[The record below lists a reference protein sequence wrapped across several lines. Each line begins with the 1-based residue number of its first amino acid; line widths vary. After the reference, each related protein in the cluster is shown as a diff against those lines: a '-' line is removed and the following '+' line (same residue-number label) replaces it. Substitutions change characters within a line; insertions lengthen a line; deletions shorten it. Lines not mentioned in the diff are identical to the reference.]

1 MIIIKSQDGL
11 TLVKCKEVIANECK
25 INNKE
30 NVWRKASESDVL
42 GTYATKERAQEVIK
56 EITEELK
63 QCEQRLTISKAEFDS
78 TTMIAGIL
86 AMISNYFTTVYEMPK
101 E

>member
-1 MIIIKSQDGL
+1 MITILSQDGL
-11 TLVKCKEVIANECK
+11 TLVKCKEVIAYECK
-25 INNKE
+25 TNKE
-30 NVWRKASESDVL
+30 YVWRIASESDVL